1 MTHTEI
7 YIRMFIFTMANNT
20 TTSNDLLDERP
31 FAYNRIYQRKAIANL
46 PKLLEKNGAS
56 IEEIKT
62 FQVVMGLV
70 FSPRNKQSVKTERK
84 WEDMALKAKE
94 NILTRDRLL
103 EKYNLH
109 EHYHDIQQGRMEEA
123 SRILSTGLDC
133 KLIHECKGKDDN
145 NTIPRTSYVL
155 KTARRN
161 TVLVLYSWGGMSSM
175 SSSWGNFQSFA
186 RLIARQGVCVI
197 MPEFRNSLIGTKL
210 VPEVAQYP
218 AGLNVSKL
226 LLTYAIE
233 MLSLTNTLHS
243 TGLL

>member
-7 YIRMFIFTMANNT
+7 YIHIFILTMANNT

-46 PKLLEKNGAS
+46 PKLLEKNGAT
-56 IEEIKT
+56 IDEIKT

-145 NTIPRTSYVL
+145 NTIPMYIIRPENSGEEIPCLFYIHG
-155 KTARRN
+155 
-161 TVLVLYSWGGMSSM
+161 GGMSSM

-233 MLSLTNTLHS
+233 MLSL
-243 TGLL
+243 